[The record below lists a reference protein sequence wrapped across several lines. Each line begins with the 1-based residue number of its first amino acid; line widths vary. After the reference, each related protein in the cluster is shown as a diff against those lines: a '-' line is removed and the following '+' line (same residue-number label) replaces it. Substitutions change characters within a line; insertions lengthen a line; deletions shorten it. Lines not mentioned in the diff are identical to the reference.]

1 MSIESE
7 LRALIDND
15 IAMKAKLVAFLR
27 EQEKDTEEKHEK
39 RKRSYKPRPSA
50 SPVKTFT
57 EIERVYHCTHCSRQ
71 FSVVVA
77 LTKSESIPIFNS
89 SGKVQILT
97 SKSPA
102 KVDCYTGFCDHCKDF
117 VENLSREELEDRYME
132 LLKRSPFPKNYV
144 QNLNIDPLARID
156 ARAVCAAERKE
167 EEV

>member
-1 MSIESE
+1 MSTIESE

-27 EQEKDTEEKHEK
+27 EQEKETEKKHERK
-39 RKRSYKPRPSA
+39 KRSSSHGSKAPI
-50 SPVKTFT
+50 KTFT
-57 EIERVYHCTHCSRQ
+57 EVERIYHCTHCSFE

-77 LTKSESIPIFNS
+77 LTKSETTPVFNS
-89 SGKVQILT
+89 SGQVEIIT

-102 KVDCYTGFCDHCKDF
+102 QVHCYTGFCDHCKEF
-117 VENLSREELEDRYME
+117 VENLSREELEDRYIE

-156 ARAVCAAERKE
+156 ARAVCAVERKE
-167 EEV
+167 EE